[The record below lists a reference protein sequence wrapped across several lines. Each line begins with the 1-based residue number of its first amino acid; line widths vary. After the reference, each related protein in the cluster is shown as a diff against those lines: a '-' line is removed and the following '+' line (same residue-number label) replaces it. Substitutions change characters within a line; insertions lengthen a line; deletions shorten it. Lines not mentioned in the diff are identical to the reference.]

1 MLSMHRPPHVLPT
14 MNANLLHT
22 QDRLPRWHHLVA
34 GLRHRQTAR
43 PLVMHAAVRCSPSVC
58 VLHTSTHHSRFLSL
72 AHCTCLYPTA
82 TDSCGHATVS
92 TPHQITPCRSL
103 VFRTPACINTR
114 TAQAIPSPSTSPCGT
129 PHCRF
134 LRGQRRRTRAH
145 RRPLVVPRY
154 TNYAV
159 GSL

>member
-1 MLSMHRPPHVLPT
+1 MLTCCILRTDFPGGIIWW
-14 MNANLLHT
+14 
-22 QDRLPRWHHLVA
+22 QDYDIAKRRGHWSCLQQSV
-34 GLRHRQTAR
+34 
-43 PLVMHAAVRCSPSVC
+43 AVRLC

-103 VFRTPACINTR
+103 VFHTPACINTR

-134 LRGQRRRTRAH
+134 LRGQRRRTRDH
-145 RRPLVVPRY
+145 HRPLAVPRY
-154 TNYAV
+154 TNCAV